1 MNPAGWNR
9 RNFLGAIGVLL
20 CSPYAWRAELF
31 HRRPAQD
38 ALGRLVAELVGDD
51 GAARF
56 IGERYLRTARAE
68 RTIAAL
74 ATPLRLG
81 ELLSVTDTK
90 ERNAII
96 ARRIRHDFHC
106 RRTTRVDGWILS
118 LTEARLCALAALV

>member
-1 MNPAGWNR
+1 
-9 RNFLGAIGVLL
+9 
-20 CSPYAWRAELF
+20 
-31 HRRPAQD
+31 
-38 ALGRLVAELVGDD
+38 LVAELVGDD

-56 IGERYLRTARAE
+56 IGERYLRTAPAE

-74 ATPLRLG
+74 AAPLRLG

-96 ARRIRHDFHC
+96 ARRIRQDFHC

-118 LTEARLCALAALV
+118 LTEARLCALSALV